1 MRIFRSEE
9 MADYGTENFSDFI
22 LEWRKKLFRK
32 EELIFSI
39 S

>member
-1 MRIFRSEE
+1 MRIFRPKE

-32 EELIFSI
+32 EELIFSV